1 MKNKKAYLQWEENI
15 NNKIA
20 RRESE
25 PFAVVVCD
33 INGLKR
39 VNDSQ
44 GHREG
49 DAYICRVC
57 TSICNIFAHSPVFR
71 YGGDEFA
78 VILSG
83 QDFDHRSSLME
94 IATATLDE
102 DEDSEGSTFA
112 AGISEFRSG
121 EDESLQDV
129 FERADR
135 EMYENKRDM
144 KRK

>member
-1 MKNKKAYLQWEENI
+1 M
-15 NNKIA
+15 
-20 RRESE
+20 
-25 PFAVVVCD
+25 
-33 INGLKR
+33 
-39 VNDSQ
+39 
-44 GHREG
+44 
-49 DAYICRVC
+49 
-57 TSICNIFAHSPVFR
+57 FR

-83 QDFDHRSSLME
+83 QDFDHRISLME
-94 IATATLDE
+94 IATAPPDE